1 MPGEYTIKVNP
12 NVTSVIHAPRQI
24 PLSLQ
29 DKVKAELD
37 KIEANGVIVRQ
48 DQPTPRIN
56 SMVTPIKSNGKLR
69 ICIDASVFTK
79 LDSTSRFWQ
88 LKLDEQSTKLCTFN
102 TPFGRYSFTR
112 MPFGIKYAS
121 DVYINLGHGQEH

>member
-1 MPGEYTIKVNP
+1 M
-12 NVTSVIHAPRQI
+12 
-24 PLSLQ
+24 
-29 DKVKAELD
+29 
-37 KIEANGVIVRQ
+37 EADGVIVRQ

-79 LDSTSRFWQ
+79 LDLDLSRFWQ
-88 LKLDEQSTKLCTFN
+88 LKLDEQSTKLCMFN

-112 MPFGIKYAS
+112 MPFGIKSSS
-121 DVYINLGHGQEH
+121 DVYSNLGHGQEH